1 MHRIFI
7 TLKPMKILCFILAT
21 SEPTSSVNTGA
32 VIGGTIPA
40 FIALMALVI
49 FLLYKKRKRR
59 EFYIRYIY
67 VYICYT
73 VYIFEKD
80 TEMQ

>member
-1 MHRIFI
+1 
-7 TLKPMKILCFILAT
+7 MKILCFILAT